1 MFKDYKKE
9 DFCNPRVKNC
19 FAIELEVSHIDLNLH
34 SNYKRESS
42 KIFEFLG
49 VHNKN
54 TDYRLDLLDKTKE
67 IYKDKFP
74 VGERN
79 SYISGGV
86 HFLLFGDFDCLF
98 DRYTDILKNNLLN
111 LPLYCKI
118 DKDTQKFYTR
128 HLDAYCS
135 FTYDFGRLE
144 EDRKCTPV
152 TLKREL
158 YSN

>member
-1 MFKDYKKE
+1 MFKDYRKE

-19 FAIELEVSHIDLNLH
+19 FAIELEVSHIDGNLH
-34 SNYKRESS
+34 SNFKYESN
-42 KIFEFLG
+42 KIIEFLG
-49 VHNKN
+49 VHNGAN
-54 TDYRLDLLDKTKE
+54 DYRLDLLDKTKE

-74 VGERN
+74 VGVSN

-98 DRYTDILKNNLLN
+98 HRNTDILKNNLLS

-128 HLDAYCS
+128 HLGTYCS
-135 FTYDFGRLE
+135 FTYDFYTLE
-144 EDRKCTPV
+144 KDRKRAPV
-152 TLKREL
+152 TLKKEL